1 MLYRP
6 AAVSQTKRT
15 NYSLPGAGYAILG
28 SPIAA
33 SLAMIRA
40 FAILEI
46 TQSIQPV
53 GLLKC
58 ESLGDI

>member
-1 MLYRP
+1 MAHSL
-6 AAVSQTKRT
+6 VITTLSQARRT

-40 FAILEI
+40 FAVLEI
-46 TQSIQPV
+46 T
-53 GLLKC
+53 
-58 ESLGDI
+58 